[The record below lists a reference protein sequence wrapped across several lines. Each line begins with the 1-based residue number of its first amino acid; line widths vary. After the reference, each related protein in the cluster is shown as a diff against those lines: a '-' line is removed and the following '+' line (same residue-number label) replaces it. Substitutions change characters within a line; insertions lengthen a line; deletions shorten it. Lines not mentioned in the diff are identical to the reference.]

1 MKRIALLV
9 SLVGILAAAPLR
21 AEFRQVNITAFGMDC
36 ATCAH
41 AMSVSIQKIPGVESV
56 NVGINRGL
64 VTVTLKPGNTVT
76 MEQIRKAILN
86 DAFTPKEAHIVA
98 VGQLVSQ
105 NGKLQFRVAGTN
117 ETFPVAS
124 TPQQSWQPQV
134 SQTVTVN
141 GLISASGTLLIT
153 SVSGEPNPKGS

>member
-9 SLVGILAAAPLR
+9 SLAGILAAAPLW
-21 AEFRQVNITAFGMDC
+21 AEFRQINITAFGMDC

-56 NVGINRGL
+56 HVSINRGL

-86 DAFTPKEAHIVA
+86 DAFTPKEARVVA

-105 NGKLQFRVAGTN
+105 NGKLQFKVAGAN
-117 ETFPVAS
+117 DVFPVAP
-124 TPQQSWQPQV
+124 TPHKSWQKQV
-134 SQTVTVN
+134 GQTVTVS
-141 GLISASGTLLIT
+141 GLISTSGSLQITSASGQ
-153 SVSGEPNPKGS
+153 SVTQK

>member
-9 SLVGILAAAPLR
+9 SLVGILAAAPLQ
-21 AEFRQVNITAFGMDC
+21 AEFRQINITAFGMDC

-56 NVGINRGL
+56 KVSTNWGL
-64 VTVTLKPGNTVT
+64 VTVMLKPGNTVR

-86 DAFTPKEAHIVA
+86 DAFTPKEARVVA
-98 VGQLVSQ
+98 LGQLVFQ
-105 NGKLQFRVAGTN
+105 NGKAEFKISGTN

-124 TPQQSWQPQV
+124 TPHQSWQQQV
-134 SQTVTVN
+134 GHELTVS
-141 GLISASGTLLIT
+141 GLISASGTLQIT
-153 SVSGEPNPKGS
+153 SVSDSRPS

>member
-21 AEFRQVNITAFGMDC
+21 AEFRQINITAFGMDC
-36 ATCAH
+36 ATGAH

-56 NVGINRGL
+56 NVDINRGL

-76 MEQIRKAILN
+76 MEQIRKTILN
-86 DAFTPKEAHIVA
+86 DAFTPKEARVVA

-105 NGKLQFRVAGTN
+105 NGKLQFKVAGAN
-117 ETFPVAS
+117 DVFPVAP
-124 TPQQSWQPQV
+124 TPHKSWQKQV
-134 SQTVTVN
+134 GQTVTVS
-141 GLISASGTLLIT
+141 GLISTSGSLQITSASGQ
-153 SVSGEPNPKGS
+153 SVTQK